1 MIWLQNYKK
10 TSNYSHNRILFCIFA
25 PHYHYLAMAE
35 HPNDIRTVSVFS
47 GAGGL
52 DIGAIEAGAHVV
64 WANDVMKE
72 ACQTYRANIG
82 DHIVC
87 GDINEKMKMLD
98 GMTDISLVIGGPP
111 CQGFSVAGKMDANDR
126 RSQLIWSYLSVLA
139 MLKPRAFVMEN
150 VKALGTLQKW
160 EGTRN
165 QLIHSMRD
173 LGYSVN
179 FIVLNAK
186 DFDVPQARERIF
198 IVGFRGDAKLIPD
211 LYQMIKP
218 YRKKAKNLREVLLS
232 LDRAGTGN
240 NRDTCRA
247 KITLAQHP
255 VLRKTPYAGMIF
267 NGLGR
272 PLRLDGYSAT
282 LPASMGGNKTPIV
295 DERELYDGT
304 TPWVEDYFDELQRN
318 PNARTTASVPEYL
331 RRITVAEAALIQ
343 TFPRGY
349 KFQGSQ
355 SMKYTQIGN
364 AVPCNLGKAVVQMVI
379 DVLNGKNKVISAGVE
394 QTILFE

>member
-1 MIWLQNYKK
+1 MTTDNSKD
-10 TSNYSHNRILFCIFA
+10 ILRQTKRQSR
-25 PHYHYLAMAE
+25 L
-35 HPNDIRTVSVFS
+35 RTVSVFS

-52 DIGAIEAGAHVV
+52 DIGAIQAGANVV

-72 ACQTYRANIG
+72 ACQTYRVNIG

-87 GDINEKMKMLD
+87 GDINEKMKELD
-98 GMTDISLVIGGPP
+98 GLSDISLVIGGPP
-111 CQGFSVAGKMDANDR
+111 CQGFSVAGKMDANDK

-160 EGTRN
+160 ESTRN
-165 QLIHSMRD
+165 LLIKSMRD

-198 IVGFRGDAKLIPD
+198 IIGFQGDSKLVPD
-211 LYQMIKP
+211 LAKMIKP
-218 YRKKAKNLREVLLS
+218 YRKPAKTLREVLLT
-232 LDRAGTGN
+232 LDHAGTGN
-240 NRDTCRA
+240 NKDVCRA
-247 KITLAQHP
+247 KITLAHKP

-272 PLRLDGYSAT
+272 PLRLDSYSAT
-282 LPASMGGNKTPIV
+282 LPASMGGNKTPII
-295 DERELYDGT
+295 DENELYSHAK
-304 TPWVEDYFDELQRN
+304 PWVETYFDDILVN
-318 PNARTTASVPEYL
+318 PSATDTTEVPDFL
-331 RRITVAEAALIQ
+331 RRLTVAEAALIQ
-343 TFPRGY
+343 TFPKDY
-349 KFQGSQ
+349 QFQGSQ

-364 AVPCNLGKAVVQMVI
+364 AVPCNMGKAVVQMVI
-379 DVLNGKNKVISAGVE
+379 DVLKGNGKLLTISTNLSLDFENVE
-394 QTILFE
+394 TK

>member
-1 MIWLQNYKK
+1 MKVDNEK
-10 TSNYSHNRILFCIFA
+10 
-25 PHYHYLAMAE
+25 
-35 HPNDIRTVSVFS
+35 DIRTVSVFS

-52 DIGAIEAGAHVV
+52 DIGAIKAGANVI
-64 WANDVMKE
+64 WANDMMKE
-72 ACQTYRANIG
+72 ACQTYRVNIG

-87 GDINEKMKMLD
+87 GDINEKMKELE
-98 GMTDISLVIGGPP
+98 GLNDISLVIGGPP
-111 CQGFSVAGKMDANDR
+111 CQGFSVAGKMDANDK

-160 EGTRN
+160 ERTRN
-165 QLIHSMRD
+165 LLIKAMRD

-179 FIVLNAK
+179 FMVLNAK

-198 IVGFRGDAKLIPD
+198 VIGFRGDANLLPD
-211 LYQMIKP
+211 LQRMIKP
-218 YRKKAKNLREVLLS
+218 YRKAAKTVREVLLS
-232 LDRAGTGN
+232 LDKAGTGN
-240 NRDTCRA
+240 NQDVCRA
-247 KITLAQHP
+247 KITLAHNP

-272 PLRLDGYSAT
+272 PLRLDSYSAT
-282 LPASMGGNKTPIV
+282 LPASMGGNKTPII
-295 DERELYDGT
+295 DEQELYDGAK
-304 TPWVEDYFDELQRN
+304 PWVETYFTDLTNN
-318 PNARTTASVPEYL
+318 PSAPETTDVPSYL

-349 KFQGSQ
+349 QFQGSQ

-364 AVPCNLGKAVVQMVI
+364 AVPCNMAKAVVQMVI
-379 DVLNGKNKVISAGVE
+379 DVLHGKNRLLYCNQQLSLTPFI
-394 QTILFE
+394 

>member
-1 MIWLQNYKK
+1 MKENNEKG
-10 TSNYSHNRILFCIFA
+10 
-25 PHYHYLAMAE
+25 
-35 HPNDIRTVSVFS
+35 IRTVSVFS

-52 DIGAIEAGAHVV
+52 DIGAIEAGANVI
-64 WANDVMKE
+64 WANDMMKE
-72 ACQTYRANIG
+72 ACQTYRVNIG

-87 GDINEKMKMLD
+87 GDINEKMKELD
-98 GMTDISLVIGGPP
+98 GLDNISLVIGGPP
-111 CQGFSVAGKMDANDR
+111 CQGFSVAGKMDANDK

-165 QLIHSMRD
+165 LLIKAMRD

-179 FIVLNAK
+179 FMLLNAK

-198 IVGFRGDAKLIPD
+198 VIGFRGDANLVPD
-211 LYQMIKP
+211 LQKMIIP
-218 YRKKAKNLREVLLS
+218 YRKSAKTVREVLLT
-232 LDRAGTGN
+232 LDKAGTGN
-240 NRDTCRA
+240 NQDVCRA
-247 KITLAQHP
+247 KITLAHNP

-272 PLRLDGYSAT
+272 PLRLDSYSAT
-282 LPASMGGNKTPIV
+282 LPASMGGNKTPII
-295 DERELYDGT
+295 DEQELYNSAK
-304 TPWVEDYFDELQRN
+304 PWVETYFDNLTHN
-318 PNARTTASVPEYL
+318 PSAPDTTDVPSYL

-349 KFQGSQ
+349 QFQGSQ

-364 AVPCNLGKAVVQMVI
+364 AVPCNMAKAVIQMVI
-379 DVLNGKNKVISAGVE
+379 DVLNEKNRLIYCDQLLS
-394 QTILFE
+394 FS

>member
-1 MIWLQNYKK
+1 
-10 TSNYSHNRILFCIFA
+10 
-25 PHYHYLAMAE
+25 MAVS
-35 HPNDIRTVSVFS
+35 PKDIRTVSVFS

-52 DIGAIEAGAHVV
+52 DIGAIEAGADVI
-64 WANDVMKE
+64 WANDIMKE

-87 GDINEKMKMLD
+87 GDINERIKELD
-98 GMTDISLVIGGPP
+98 GVKDIDLVIGGPP
-111 CQGFSVAGKMDANDR
+111 CQGFSVAGKMDVNDK

-160 EGTRN
+160 QGTREL
-165 QLIHSMRD
+165 LIRSMRD
-173 LGYSVN
+173 LGYCVN
-179 FIVLNAK
+179 YMVLNAK

-198 IVGFRGDAKLIPD
+198 IVGFLGDSTQVPD
-211 LYQMIKP
+211 LYRMIEP
-218 YRKKAKNLREVLLS
+218 YRKPAKTVREVLLT

-240 NRDTCRA
+240 NQDVCRA
-247 KITLAQHP
+247 KITLARKP
-255 VLRKTPYAGMIF
+255 VLRRTPYAGMIF

-272 PLRLDGYSAT
+272 PLRLDRYSAT
-282 LPASMGGNKTPIV
+282 LPASMGGNKTPII
-295 DERELYDGT
+295 DERELYEGAK
-304 TPWVEDYFDELQRN
+304 PWVEGYFDILQSS
-318 PNARTTASVPEYL
+318 PDAPETARVPDYL

-349 KFQGSQ
+349 NFQGSQ

-379 DVLNGKNKVISAGVE
+379 DVLTGKTQIIHSSTG
-394 QTILFE
+394 

>member
-1 MIWLQNYKK
+1 M
-10 TSNYSHNRILFCIFA
+10 TSDNSK
-25 PHYHYLAMAE
+25 
-35 HPNDIRTVSVFS
+35 DIRTVSVFS

-52 DIGAIEAGAHVV
+52 DIGAIQAGANVV

-72 ACQTYRANIG
+72 ACQTYRVNIG

-87 GDINEKMKMLD
+87 GDVNEKMKELE
-98 GMTDISLVIGGPP
+98 GLGDISLVIGGPP
-111 CQGFSVAGKMDANDR
+111 CQGFSVAGKMDANDK
-126 RSQLIWSYLSVLA
+126 RSQPIWSYLSVLA

-165 QLIHSMRD
+165 LLIQSMRD

-179 FIVLNAK
+179 FMVLNAK

-198 IVGFRGDAKLIPD
+198 IVGFRGDSNIVPD
-211 LYQMIKP
+211 LTKMIKP
-218 YRKKAKNLREVLLS
+218 YRKPAKTLREVLLT
-232 LDRAGTGN
+232 LDHAGTGN
-240 NRDTCRA
+240 NQDVCRA
-247 KITLAQHP
+247 KITLAHNP

-282 LPASMGGNKTPIV
+282 LPASMGGNKTPII
-295 DERELYDGT
+295 DEKELYSDAK
-304 TPWVEDYFDELQRN
+304 PWVETYFEELRTN
-318 PNARTTASVPEYL
+318 PSAPDTAEVPNFL
-331 RRITVAEAALIQ
+331 RRLTVAEAALIQ
-343 TFPRGY
+343 TFPKGY
-349 KFQGSQ
+349 QFQGSQ

-364 AVPCNLGKAVVQMVI
+364 AVPCNMGKAVVQMVI
-379 DVLNGKNKVISAGVE
+379 DVLKGNNQLIKQDTYQS
-394 QTILFE
+394 LDFEDFD

>member
-1 MIWLQNYKK
+1 MSAKLQKINDLWQFSPK
-10 TSNYSHNRILFCIFA
+10 NL
-25 PHYHYLAMAE
+25 YLCTVFENNVMADFGK
-35 HPNDIRTVSVFS
+35 DIRTVSVFS

-52 DIGAIEAGAHVV
+52 DIGAIQAGANVI

-72 ACQTYRANIG
+72 ACQTYRVNIG

-87 GDINEKMKMLD
+87 GDINEKMKDLD
-98 GMTDISLVIGGPP
+98 GLSNIALLIGGPP
-111 CQGFSVAGKMDANDR
+111 CQGFSVAGKMDANDK

-160 EGTRN
+160 EATRN
-165 QLIHSMRD
+165 LLIQSMRD
-173 LGYSVN
+173 LGYSVH

-186 DFDVPQARERIF
+186 DFDVPQSRERIF
-198 IVGFRGDAKLIPD
+198 IVGFQGNPNIVPD
-211 LYQMIKP
+211 LAAMIKP
-218 YRKKAKNLREVLLS
+218 YSKPAKTLREVLLT

-240 NRDTCRA
+240 NKDVCRA
-247 KITLAQHP
+247 KITLAHKP

-272 PLRLDGYSAT
+272 PLRLDSYSST

-295 DERELYDGT
+295 DEDELYSHAK
-304 TPWVEDYFDELQRN
+304 PWVETYFSELLAN
-318 PNARTTASVPEYL
+318 PSVPYTAVVPGFM
-331 RRITVAEAALIQ
+331 RRLTVAEAALIQ
-343 TFPRGY
+343 TFPKGY
-349 KFQGSQ
+349 QFQGSQ

-364 AVPCNLGKAVVQMVI
+364 AVPCNLAKAVVKMVI
-379 DVLNGKNKVISAGVE
+379 DILQEKKQIIILPRE
-394 QTILFE
+394 QYLI